1 MEHVL
6 PYRIQE
12 DCYTEAEEEDIAP
25 YEAILKA
32 VAESQLEPNAAV
44 KQITD
49 LLADHAAQEERK
61 LANRGDD
68 SSLTPINTDMLSV
81 TIGSTASCF
90 PPSHPAQE
98 RLLRTLSAFL
108 SLGVQRT
115 VEMVRRREA
124 RKAKQQQRGR
134 NFSYFCASSRSVTR
148 DGLALGQGLED
159 GALDL
164 VGVLVETHVLQH
176 HDGREEQ
183 GGRDPLAGLA
193 GDQLDRLHDT
203 VHDDVLNAGVFTL
216 GVLSDQDRVHVVVWG
231 LVALDALAGSHVG
244 EQVEGTAEG
253 QVQGDVTL
261 ADGGGEGAFEG
272 DEVAVDGFHGLG
284 WDALLA
290 VDEDGRD
297 VDRLPLDGGI
307 GGAEDVL
314 DGLGDL
320 VERHTCECART
331 CV

>member
-108 SLGVQRT
+108 SLGVQR
-115 VEMVRRREA
+115 
-124 RKAKQQQRGR
+124 
-134 NFSYFCASSRSVTR
+134 
-148 DGLALGQGLED
+148 
-159 GALDL
+159 
-164 VGVLVETHVLQH
+164 
-176 HDGREEQ
+176 
-183 GGRDPLAGLA
+183 
-193 GDQLDRLHDT
+193 
-203 VHDDVLNAGVFTL
+203 
-216 GVLSDQDRVHVVVWG
+216 
-231 LVALDALAGSHVG
+231 
-244 EQVEGTAEG
+244 
-253 QVQGDVTL
+253 
-261 ADGGGEGAFEG
+261 
-272 DEVAVDGFHGLG
+272 
-284 WDALLA
+284 
-290 VDEDGRD
+290 
-297 VDRLPLDGGI
+297 
-307 GGAEDVL
+307 
-314 DGLGDL
+314 
-320 VERHTCECART
+320 
-331 CV
+331 